1 MTDRR
6 TALLNA
12 AIEQIARSGTRGM
25 RVEKVARAAGVSP
38 ALIYHHF
45 GNRSRLLQ
53 QALQYVGERADTYT
67 KPVVGTAR
75 KMLLGLLASEFQ
87 DDRTVRTNSAAWG
100 ELRDTAI
107 FDPALRPTLTAL
119 TQKWV
124 RSIAELVRRGHRDG
138 SISSVVNPE
147 AAGICF
153 SALAEGLSSR
163 WLAGLLS
170 TKSAREHLATGVN
183 AMLKSRADSG

>member
-1 MTDRR
+1 MSDRR

-12 AIEQIARSGTRGM
+12 AIEQIASKGTRGM
-25 RVEKVARAAGVSP
+25 RIEKVARAAGVSP

-53 QALQYVGERADTYT
+53 QALQYVGERAETYT
-67 KPVVGTAR
+67 KPVAGSAR
-75 KMLLGLLASEFQ
+75 AMLLGLLASEFQ
-87 DDRTVRTNSAAWG
+87 DNRTVRTNSAAWG
-100 ELRDTAI
+100 ELRDSAI
-107 FDPALRPTLTAL
+107 FDAALRPTLTAL

-124 RSIAELVRRGHRDG
+124 RSIAELVRSGHRDG

-153 SALAEGLSSR
+153 TALAEGLSSR

-170 TKSAREHLATGVN
+170 TRAAREHLATGVN
-183 AMLKSRADSG
+183 AMLNGADDSG

>member
-1 MTDRR
+1 MADRR

-12 AIEQIARSGTRGM
+12 AIEQIASNGTRGM
-25 RVEKVARAAGVSP
+25 RIGKVAKVAGVSP

-67 KPVVGTAR
+67 RPVAGSAR

-87 DDRTVRTNSAAWG
+87 DERSVRTNSAAWG

-107 FDPALRPTLTAL
+107 FDAALRPTLTAL
-119 TQKWV
+119 TRKWV
-124 RSIAELVRRGHRDG
+124 HSIAELVRRGHQDG
-138 SISSVVNPE
+138 SISPLVNPE
-147 AAGICF
+147 AAGVCF

-170 TKSAREHLATGVN
+170 TRAARAHLATGVN
-183 AMLKSRADSG
+183 AMLGKSH

>member
-12 AIEQIARSGTRGM
+12 AIEQIARKGTRGM
-25 RVEKVARAAGVSP
+25 RVEMVATAAGVSP

-67 KPVVGTAR
+67 KPVTGTAR
-75 KMLLGLLASEFQ
+75 AMLLGLLASEFQ
-87 DDRTVRTNSAAWG
+87 DQRTVRTNSAAWG

-107 FDPALRPTLTAL
+107 FDAALRPTLAAL

-124 RSIAELVRRGHRDG
+124 RSIAELVRRGHKDG
-138 SISSVVNPE
+138 SISPAVNPE

-163 WLAGLLS
+163 WLAGLL
-170 TKSAREHLATGVN
+170 TTRAARAHLASGVN
-183 AMLKSRADSG
+183 AMLSKARGS